1 MGFNDFNTLS
11 ITEHHF
17 SFIDINEDIYLSVFT
32 CLFYTQI
39 QFSLKQAW
47 NSINEFDLIF
57 SKPVFKFEFVNILC
71 IAGIKT
77 FLSRFKK
84 HWGIS

>member
-17 SFIDINEDIYLSVFT
+17 SFIDIDEDIYLSIFT

-47 NSINEFDLIF
+47 NSIKEFDLIF
-57 SKPVFKFEFVNILC
+57 SKPVLSLC
-71 IAGIKT
+71 IAGIKI
-77 FLSRFKK
+77 FLSQFQK

>member
-32 CLFYTQI
+32 CLFYTQM

-47 NSINEFDLIF
+47 NSIKEFDLIF
-57 SKPVFKFEFVNILC
+57 SKPVFKFEFINYFMYC
-71 IAGIKT
+71 TYKN
-77 FLSRFKK
+77 FLVPV
-84 HWGIS
+84 